1 MALERSM
8 KKIVWRPFSD
18 FFPKTIMDRRTLLGL
33 AFRVGLLLAWPRDT
47 FAEDQKAISGET
59 VRLAEHPEDHYWWC
73 RFPTFTQ
80 GDFKLLRDAR
90 ARMDIF
96 SMASDPTWGPL
107 GQRLTEI
114 EDRSGFDS
122 LRKAGARV
130 ITYIEGFGDC
140 MIYVAALNRLKN
152 GGFERNSADPQ
163 LPLLLRTAW
172 NWNAPTLPKGNE
184 IRWVGIH
191 NTVNDED
198 FILPYL
204 SAKRLGLP
212 APRYPDGRSAAGWLS
227 GKRYPLNAMIYDA
240 CGSKDV
246 NGVLRPQFSPCIN
259 AVSTD
264 GLYPADPKTD
274 DVDGYSTNIGAGTV
288 YCGIISVHKDLSAPF
303 WREYAKE
310 SLREIVKARVDGVW
324 CDNYSPWDNFG
335 YPPVEKAFG
344 EWSVHRFH
352 QSFHSPQ
359 SDFDVRKSLKR
370 TAVRFG
376 ARNAS
381 KYDDPAWRDKRW
393 RDDIVWNAF
402 KAFRQMAARQDLKEF
417 YDNIHAVATEQGRPD
432 FCIQGNDIPLYGLG
446 WTRDS
451 WLDMVNCELT
461 PGWHMGTGSRGITL
475 PPHGKMTVVYR
486 AALEHQ
492 KGVFSSA
499 WYYLNGDAAKHR
511 NSSPLARTLL
521 SEAFANGA
529 LLLCQPDNSNNV
541 AGSAEDHAWWNEFL
555 RINEEQ
561 FGIRVPWADAA
572 ILFSPDNQLFEMA
585 PGGFPDLDRQPH
597 IFGHWGWGTMMTD
610 AHLPYRVLPD
620 WKLDASHLS
629 EFQTLIVP
637 DAVCL
642 EDAACEAILQW
653 IKSGGNLVATG
664 MVGSRHGPERNFAQR
679 RISPLQSM
687 FKGNMRSG
695 FSKLGKGSVCWSP
708 DPLGMNYYLDIPGRP
723 EMLGKMLQMLPEK
736 RILEASSAPVD
747 VGIFLWR
754 SRDGGNLFIDMV
766 NFNVDLEREVMIP
779 LTNIEIYL
787 PSVPT
792 EGAKITTLS
801 PDGTPPVVMSSVNGR
816 MKISAPQ
823 LLHYACVKI
832 DRKHT

>member
-1 MALERSM
+1 M
-8 KKIVWRPFSD
+8 KKTAWRPFAD
-18 FFPKTIMDRRTLLGL
+18 FLPKTIMDRRTLLGF
-33 AFRVGLLLAWPRDT
+33 AFRVGLILLCSSES
-47 FAEDQKAISGET
+47 FAEERVVISRET
-59 VRLAEHPEDHYWWC
+59 AGLTAHPEDHYWWC

-80 GDFKLLRDAR
+80 GDSKLLLDAR

-114 EDRSGFDS
+114 EDRSGFDT

-140 MIYVAALNRLKN
+140 MIYVAALNSLAN
-152 GGFERNSADPQ
+152 GGFERNASDPQ

-172 NWNAPTLPKGNE
+172 SWNAPNLPKGNE

-204 SAKRLGLP
+204 ASKRLGLS
-212 APRYPDGRSAAGWLS
+212 APRYPDGSKATGWLP
-227 GKRYPLNAMIYDA
+227 GKIYPLSAMIYDA

-246 NGVLRPQFSPCIN
+246 NGALRPQFSPCIG
-259 AVSTD
+259 AASTH
-264 GLYPADPKTD
+264 GLFPADPKKY
-274 DVDGYSTNIGAGTV
+274 DVDGFPANNGGGIV

-310 SLREIVKARVDGVW
+310 SLREIAKAGVDGVW

-352 QSFHSPQ
+352 QSYRSIQP
-359 SDFDVRKSLKR
+359 DFDVRLSLKQA
-370 TAVRFG
+370 AVRFG
-376 ARNAS
+376 AKDAS
-381 KYDDPAWRDKRW
+381 KYDDPAWRDQRW
-393 RDDIVWNAF
+393 RDDTVWNAF
-402 KAFRQMAARQDLKEF
+402 KAFRQKAARQDLKEF
-417 YDNIHAVATEQGRPD
+417 YDNIHAVATKQGRPD

-446 WTRDS
+446 WTRDA

-499 WYYLNGDAAKHR
+499 WYYLTGDAAKHR

-529 LLLCQPDNSNNV
+529 FLLCQPDNGNNV
-541 AGSAEDHAWWNEFL
+541 AGSAEDHAWWNEFI
-555 RINEEQ
+555 RSNEDQ
-561 FGIRVPWADAA
+561 FGIRVPWADTA
-572 ILFSPDNQLFEMA
+572 ILFSPDNQLFELA

-637 DAVCL
+637 DAICL

-653 IKSGGNLVATG
+653 TKSGGNLVATG
-664 MVGSRHGPERNFAQR
+664 MIGSRHGPERNFAER
-679 RISPLQSM
+679 RNSPLHTA
-687 FKGNMRSG
+687 FKGG
-695 FSKLGKGSVCWSP
+695 VHTGLSKLGKGAVRWSP
-708 DPLGMNYYLDIPGRP
+708 DPLGMNYYLDIPGRSG
-723 EMLGKMLQMLPEK
+723 MLGEMLQMLPEK
-736 RILEASSAPVD
+736 RIIDASSAPVEA
-747 VGIFLWR
+747 GLFLWR

-766 NFNVDLEREVMIP
+766 NFNVDLERDVMIP
-779 LTNIEIYL
+779 LTNIEMNL
-787 PSVPT
+787 PSVAT

-801 PDGTPPVVMSSVNGR
+801 PDGTPPVVVSSDNGR
-816 MKISAPQ
+816 MKILAPQ
-823 LLHYACVKI
+823 LRHYACVKI
-832 DRKHT
+832 VLKQT

>member
-1 MALERSM
+1 M

>member
-274 DVDGYSTNIGAGTV
+274 DVDGYSANIGAGTV

-376 ARNAS
+376 AKNAS
-381 KYDDPAWRDKRW
+381 KYDDPAWRDMRW

-664 MVGSRHGPERNFAQR
+664 MVGSRHGPERNFAPR

-801 PDGTPPVVMSSVNGR
+801 PDGTPPVVMSSVNGK